1 MENLKFV
8 KCTHDDWE
16 LGYILTDGLMFFW
29 RNTRNGNIQALSG
42 WAGRLDDETE
52 VMVDTHNHWVENVDT
67 ITVDGVDV
75 QFIHELVF
83 VGVAYSENEFL
94 AKSKL
99 FDRGHSTRFV
109 QKAHHKN
116 MMQIVEAIKENTIRL
131 SQEDAMA
138 LAEALENEGAK
149 QPTEKFEQAVKRH
162 NEMIKG

>member
-8 KCTHDDWE
+8 KTTHNDWE
-16 LGYILTDGLMFFW
+16 LGFILTDGVMFFW
-29 RNTRNGNIQALSG
+29 RNTRNGNIQALSD
-42 WAGRLDDETE
+42 WAGRLGDNTE
-52 VMVDTHNHWVENVDT
+52 VMLESHNHWVDT
-67 ITVDGVDV
+67 TDVITVDGVDV

-99 FDRGHSTRFV
+99 FDRGHSRKFV

-116 MMQIVEAIKENTIRL
+116 MMQIVEAVKENTIHL
-131 SQEDAMA
+131 SQEDAIA
-138 LAEALENEGAK
+138 LAEALENEEAK